1 MFFEPGPSGPISS
14 PGSSRSTPFRLS
26 SARAALSAAMLGRW
40 NETWSMDSGRGA
52 PLCSTMSK
60 ASLPTTT
67 PPGKLNIFLRL
78 SFSVHQRALF
88 FGSRTLM
95 PKCPTCPSLI
105 GISIIHRSEIE
116 FVDRGARDQ
125 GGGREM
131 ALPVR
136 RIDAPFDKVHFR
148 AWISCADDVGDRVS
162 QQ

>member
-1 MFFEPGPSGPISS
+1 
-14 PGSSRSTPFRLS
+14 
-26 SARAALSAAMLGRW
+26 
-40 NETWSMDSGRGA
+40 MDSGRGA

-67 PPGKLNIFLRL
+67 PPGKLNIFFRL

-88 FGSRTLM
+88 FGSRTLI

-116 FVDRGARDQ
+116 FVDRGARYKRC
-125 GGGREM
+125 GREV

-136 RIDAPFDKVHFR
+136 RVNASFDKVHFR
-148 AWISCADDVGDRVS
+148 ARISCGDDVVYRIA
-162 QQ
+162 QQQAIEDAIGLSV